1 MHTHTSSNQSSH
13 ILRQMVKR
21 DIAANPSGRRPALS
35 YAKIHQQ
42 KRTVTRS
49 KPVHCIEALA

>member
-1 MHTHTSSNQSSH
+1 MHTHTASNQSSH

-21 DIAANPSGRRPALS
+21 DIAANPSARRPALS

-49 KPVHCIEALA
+49 KPVR